1 MSSPPGNGRQPEPA
15 PDDDP
20 LWTPAE
26 VAAYIGGNVTARTV
40 VRRWR
45 AWGLTAY
52 RIGREIRFRRSDVI
66 AMITAHKVPP
76 QADGHTTAGDDEAHA
91 GPRRRRRRT

>member
-1 MSSPPGNGRQPEPA
+1 MSSPPGNGRQPEPV
-15 PDDDP
+15 PDDDDP

-40 VRRWR
+40 VRCWR

-52 RIGREIRFRRSDVI
+52 RIGRELRFKRSDVR

-76 QADGHTTAGDDEAHA
+76 PADGHPTAGEDDE
-91 GPRRRRRRT
+91 PRRRRT